1 MIYRTEVWLNNKIT
15 VVVGDDLELY
25 EKELARLK
33 ELGGVVL
40 AKYAQENE
48 LENVIMCS
56 KKGAT
61 AVTAA
66 QKNEMCE
73 YPIPMDKLETLL
85 NVAYK
90 DKRAM
95 RIYIGELETEN
106 LQLELKICQYENN
119 LNLASSQSQTCESR

>member
-15 VVVGDDLELY
+15 VVVGDECELY

-48 LENVIMCS
+48 LENVIVCS

-66 QKNEMCE
+66 DKKAELVTHICKECQKH
-73 YPIPMDKLETLL
+73 DLTLEELMELL
-85 NVAYK
+85 GAV
-90 DKRAM
+90 KRFYYQNA
-95 RIYIGELETEN
+95 RP
-106 LQLELKICQYENN
+106 
-119 LNLASSQSQTCESR
+119 